1 MRKGRIWQGVR
12 MRTLMVGAD
21 PDSPPR
27 QVTLPA
33 SWDDAAA
40 AALAALAPAPGPVSL
55 AEAARAWIDP
65 ITAAS
70 RHAGVAPEIG
80 TRLRTLLLHRQA
92 APTPALWR
100 ADAGTPPGFLL
111 NLGAFHDP
119 ESGFDVAAFT
129 EAAETAAL
137 ALSLAASPL
146 TPPDAPRR
154 AVALTGLDALL
165 AALGLDYDSDDA
177 RALAANVAA
186 LLRGLVNRTLAGQL
200 PGLPAASPAW
210 PEPPACKL
218 LPGLHEAARA
228 ARDAARSA
236 EILATTILPPGP
248 ADALLGAETGGIAP
262 AFSPVRP
269 DGRLTRAAQARL
281 AARGLSPEAALAAT
295 LLGETPLPVAGAAAH
310 AAMHDSVAPF
320 IAAMPPRPALVP
332 AEAAPAAALAPAQA
346 RPSGREELPFRR
358 AGYTQKA
365 TVGGHKLFLRTG
377 EYPNGRL
384 GEIFIALHKEG
395 AAFRGLMDNFA
406 IAVSLGLQYGV
417 PLEEFVEAFTFTRF
431 GPAGAVEG
439 DPAVAQATSLL
450 DYIFRTLSANYLGRA
465 VPEAEPEEATDAV
478 GQGARDRA
486 PLLPLDLPREA
497 SPRARRRA
505 LRVVA

>member
-1 MRKGRIWQGVR
+1 MRKARIWQGVR
-12 MRTLMVGAD
+12 MRTLVTGTD

-40 AALAALAPAPGPVSL
+40 AALAALAPLPGPVSL
-55 AEAARAWIDP
+55 AEAARAWIGP
-65 ITAAS
+65 ITAAA
-70 RHAGVAPEIG
+70 RRAGVGPEIG
-80 TRLRTLLLHRQA
+80 ARLQTLLLHRQA
-92 APTPALWR
+92 APTPALWHALER
-100 ADAGTPPGFLL
+100 TDTDTPPGFLL

-119 ESGFDVAAFT
+119 ESGFDVAAFAD
-129 EAAETAAL
+129 AAETVAL
-137 ALSLAASPL
+137 ALTLAA
-146 TPPDAPRR
+146 PDAPRR
-154 AVALTGLDALL
+154 AVAITGLDALL
-165 AALGLDYDSDDA
+165 AALGLDYDSADA
-177 RALAANVAA
+177 RAVAANVAA
-186 LLRGLVNRTLAGQL
+186 LLCGVVNRVLASHSPSL
-200 PGLPAASPAW
+200 TAATTPAW
-210 PEPPACKL
+210 PEPPACPL
-218 LPGLHEAARA
+218 LPELQNAVRAARA
-228 ARDAARSA
+228 AAPARDVSA
-236 EILATTILPPGP
+236 TAILLPGP

-262 AFSPVRP
+262 AFSPVSA

-281 AARGLSPEAALAAT
+281 AARGLSPEAALAAM
-295 LLGETPLPVAGAAAH
+295 LLGENPLPVASAAAH

-320 IAAMPPRPALVP
+320 VAAMPSRPAL
-332 AEAAPAAALAPAQA
+332 AEAAPDTASASAEAQS
-346 RPSGREELPFRR
+346 SGREELPFRR

-377 EYPNGRL
+377 EYPDGRL

-406 IAVSLGLQYGV
+406 IAISLGLQYGV

-431 GPAGAVEG
+431 GPAGTVEG
-439 DPAVAQATSLL
+439 DPAVSQATSLL

-465 VPEAEPEEATDAV
+465 VPEADAEEATDAV